1 MIKKKRFKKPKKT
14 HAKKMFS
21 KLVAGATLAIAIAR
35 PIKESESFSAWKEEV
50 SLNFRRR
57 QNVILFSP
65 SSTPIPLSLS
75 LSLSF
80 LFSVSLAYLVPSLK
94 VLRKPFLQMLKKQR
108 HITHMESQHGQQV

>member
-1 MIKKKRFKKPKKT
+1 MIKKNPQKKHKT
-14 HAKKMFS
+14 RQKMFS

-75 LSLSF
+75 LF
-80 LFSVSLAYLVPSLK
+80 PIFC
-94 VLRKPFLQMLKKQR
+94 
-108 HITHMESQHGQQV
+108 